1 MIWTNSSTAPPI
13 PGEWAGPR
21 RAQPLAR
28 EITGFSR
35 ADFKK
40 LFDHSEVMIAGSV
53 VKPSYKLKGGE
64 LVEIHVP
71 APEPLA
77 AEAENIPLDIL
88 YEDDDIVVLNK
99 RPGIVTHPSQ
109 GHRTGTLVN
118 ALLHHYADS
127 LSGIGGVIRPGIVHR
142 LDMDTSGCLVAAKND
157 PAHAGLMEQ
166 FMTREVEKVY
176 LAITEGSPRPL
187 SGTVEGNIGR
197 SVRNRKLH
205 TMLKSGGRR
214 SLTRYTTLENY
225 GAIAMVECRLETG
238 RTHQARVHLAHV
250 GSPVL
255 CDKDY
260 GRREVFTEGEVSRAL
275 SLYRHGEA
283 RGVFP
288 PGEVVLGRQALHAAR
303 LAFRH
308 PCRGGRLSFEAPL
321 PADMARVLAPFRQ
334 ARDEM
339 TAGQ

>member
-1 MIWTNSSTAPPI
+1 MPADQ
-13 PGEWAGPR
+13 AGQR
-21 RAQPLAR
+21 LDQTLAR
-28 EITGFSR
+28 ELPGISR
-35 ADFKK
+35 TYLKK
-40 LFDHSEVMIAGSV
+40 LFDHGDVRIAEAV
-53 VKPSYKLKGGE
+53 VKPSMKLKGGE
-64 LVEIHVP
+64 LVEVHVP

-77 AEAENIPLDIL
+77 AVAEDIPLDIL

-109 GHRTGTLVN
+109 GHQSGTLVN

-166 FMTREVEKVY
+166 FMTREVEKIY
-176 LAITEGSPRPL
+176 IAITEGSPRPL

-205 TMLKSGGRR
+205 TMMKSGGRR
-214 SLTRYTTLENY
+214 SLTRYETVENY
-225 GAIAMVECRLETG
+225 GAVAVVECRLETG

-260 GRREVFTEGEVSRAL
+260 GRRSVLTEGEVSRAL
-275 SLYRHGEA
+275 SLYRHSEA

-288 PGEVVLGRQALHAAR
+288 PGGVVLDRQALHAAR
-303 LAFRH
+303 LSFRH
-308 PCRGGRLSFEAPL
+308 PCRDERLSFEAPL
-321 PADMARVLAPFRQ
+321 PDDMVRVLAPFRQ

-339 TAGQ
+339 AAGK